1 MRLIS
6 LERGSFPSGAC
17 QYYYSAIISFFP
29 GIFLQSV
36 LVHYWVLFSTNSQLF
51 SPDFLSFSLLY
62 LSFPSFV
69 PSCIFVLF
77 LFSLC
82 SPFSLSVL
90 NYPSPFQFYP
100 SFPLCERGIPIFIP
114 KFSSCGTLMNGFPLG
129 LIFLQIWDTLFL
141 LSILFFS
148 LGLGSSRA
156 SSHFSFS
163 QLNAHNLSV
172 CLMHLY
178 LFVFCGFSFLFHENA
193 SHASFCKIPF

>member
-1 MRLIS
+1 MGHKVFDPNSHNLFALTQGCTNYEAWNSNQSGRCLNISFQEIQVRLIS

-51 SPDFLSFSLLY
+51 SPDFLSFSLMY

-100 SFPLCERGIPIFIP
+100 LFPLCERGIPIFIP
-114 KFSSCGTLMNGFPLG
+114 KFSSYGTL
-129 LIFLQIWDTLFL
+129 IR
-141 LSILFFS
+141 SK
-148 LGLGSSRA
+148 
-156 SSHFSFS
+156 
-163 QLNAHNLSV
+163 SV
-172 CLMHLY
+172 
-178 LFVFCGFSFLFHENA
+178 V
-193 SHASFCKIPF
+193 